1 MKPYCMFLFIAAV
14 LASPNQRV
22 ALAQNQI
29 QQQSQEVVG
38 KSNPQPKI
46 IKSPVGDFPTEALKK
61 KIEGKVVLTVVVNE
75 KGRVTD
81 AKVLSGPPEFYQVAI
96 DSVKQWEFEPPA
108 HPPVETKVEIGFGY
122 PKECPGPIS
131 DSGEVGSGGWL
142 TSKKGAVVIE
152 DFDTGQRLPPYFEED
167 RKAGI
172 AGVMILSIA
181 VAPDGRVKN
190 VHVVKSLS
198 HRLDEAAMET
208 VRRWRFKLI
217 KGSPDALPD
226 DFELPITYR
235 ATCNPKL

>member
-1 MKPYCMFLFIAAV
+1 MKLYCMLLFIAAV

-29 QQQSQEVVG
+29 QPQAQGIVG
-38 KSNPQPKI
+38 NSNPQPKI
-46 IKSPVGDFPTEALKK
+46 IKSPVGHFPDAALKK
-61 KIEGKVVLTVVVNE
+61 NIEGKVVVTVVVNE

-96 DSVKQWEFEPPA
+96 ASVRQWEFEPPA
-108 HPPVETKVEIGFGY
+108 HPPMETKVEIEFGY

-131 DSGEVGSGGWL
+131 DAGEVSSGGWL
-142 TSKKGAVVIE
+142 RSKKGTVVIE

-172 AGVMILSIA
+172 AGVIILSIA

-190 VHVVKSLS
+190 ARVVKSLS
-198 HRLDEAAMET
+198 PRLDEAALET

-217 KGSPDALPD
+217 KGGPDALPD

-235 ATCNPKL
+235 ATCNPRF